1 MGAESAAVVYVH
13 GLWMPGFEGAV
24 LRRRLRRQR
33 GFRTY
38 GYGYRSVRDPM
49 ATLVAGLRQLIA
61 RIDAPQVH
69 LLGHSLGGLIV
80 LRFLQ
85 RHTMVQ
91 PGRVVFLATPSA
103 GSRVAR
109 RLARWQLGRKILG
122 PVACEELLPAAP
134 ALWDQPRELG
144 IIAGTRPIGL
154 GHLLLTFAD
163 DNDGTVAVSE
173 TELPGAKDRLCLP
186 VTHSGML
193 ISARVAQE
201 AGSFLQHG
209 RFGA

>member
-1 MGAESAAVVYVH
+1 VGAESAAVVYVH

-24 LRRRLRRQR
+24 LRRRLRMQR

-38 GYGYRSVRDPM
+38 GYEYHSVQDPM
-49 ATLVAGLRQLIA
+49 TALIAGLRQLIA

-69 LLGHSLGGLIV
+69 LLAHSLGGLIV
-80 LRFLQ
+80 LHFLQ
-85 RHTMVQ
+85 RHTMAQ
-91 PGRVVFLATPSA
+91 PGRVVFLGTPCA

-109 RLARWQLGRKILG
+109 RFASWKMGRKMLG
-122 PVACEELLPAAP
+122 PMACEQLQQPGFTHWE
-134 ALWDQPRELG
+134 QPRELG
-144 IIAGTRPIGL
+144 IIAGTRPVGL
-154 GHLLLTFAD
+154 GHLLLTFPDA
-163 DNDGTVAVSE
+163 NDGTVAVSE
-173 TELPGAKDRLCLP
+173 TELPGAKGRLCLP

-193 ISARVAQE
+193 LSARVAQE

>member
-1 MGAESAAVVYVH
+1 
-13 GLWMPGFEGAV
+13 MPGFEGAV
-24 LRRRLRRQR
+24 LRRRLRMQR
-33 GFRTY
+33 GFRTCLY
-38 GYGYRSVRDPM
+38 GYHSVKDPM
-49 ATLVAGLRQLIA
+49 AGLIAGLRQLVA

-85 RHTMVQ
+85 RHAMAQ
-91 PGRVVFLATPSA
+91 PGRVVFLGTPSA
-103 GSRVAR
+103 GSRVAQR
-109 RLARWQLGRKILG
+109 FAHWKVGRKMLG
-122 PVACEELLPAAP
+122 AVAREELLQGGARR
-134 ALWDQPRELG
+134 WDQPRELG
-144 IIAGTRPIGL
+144 IIAGTRPVGL
-154 GHLLLTFAD
+154 GHLLLKFTDA
-163 DNDGTVAVSE
+163 NDGTVAVCE

-193 ISARVAQE
+193 LSARVAQE

>member
-24 LRRRLRRQR
+24 LRRRLRTQR

-38 GYGYRSVRDPM
+38 GYGYHSVQEPM
-49 ATLVAGLRQLIA
+49 AALIAGLRQLIA

-80 LRFLQ
+80 MRFLE
-85 RHTMVQ
+85 RHSMSQ
-91 PGRVVFLATPSA
+91 PGRVVFLGTPCA

-109 RLARWQLGRKILG
+109 RFARWKMGRKMLG
-122 PVACEELLPAAP
+122 PMACEELLQPGYTR
-134 ALWDQPRELG
+134 WNQPRELG
-144 IIAGTRPIGL
+144 IIAGTRPVGL
-154 GHLLLTFAD
+154 GHLLLKFHGA
-163 DNDGTVAVSE
+163 NDGTVAVSE
-173 TELPGAKDRLCLP
+173 TELPGAKGRLCLP

-193 ISARVAQE
+193 LSARVAQE

>member
-1 MGAESAAVVYVH
+1 LGADSAAVVYVH

-24 LRRRLRRQR
+24 LRRRLRMQR

-49 ATLVAGLRQLIA
+49 TSLIAGLRQLIA

-85 RHTMVQ
+85 RHSMTQ
-91 PGRVVFLATPSA
+91 PGRVVFLGTPSA

-109 RLARWQLGRKILG
+109 RFANWKIGRKMLG
-122 PVACEELLPAAP
+122 AVACEELLQAGAAR
-134 ALWDQPRELG
+134 WDQSRELG
-144 IIAGTRPIGL
+144 IIAGTRPVGL
-154 GHLLLTFAD
+154 GHLLLTFPDA
-163 DNDGTVAVSE
+163 NDGTVAVSE

-193 ISARVAQE
+193 LSARVAQE
-201 AGSFLQHG
+201 AGSFLEHG

>member
-1 MGAESAAVVYVH
+1 LGVDSAAVVYVH

-24 LRRRLRRQR
+24 LRRRLRTQR
-33 GFRTY
+33 GFTTY
-38 GYGYRSVRDPM
+38 GYGYHSVQEPM
-49 ATLVAGLRQLIA
+49 AALIAGLRQLIA

-85 RHTMVQ
+85 RHAMAQ
-91 PGRVVFLATPSA
+91 PGRVVFLGTPCG

-109 RLARWQLGRKILG
+109 RFARWKMGRKMLG
-122 PVACEELLPAAP
+122 PVAREELLQPGCTR
-134 ALWDQPRELG
+134 WDQPRELG
-144 IIAGTRPIGL
+144 IIAGTRPVGL
-154 GHLLLTFAD
+154 GHLLLTFPDA
-163 DNDGTVAVSE
+163 NDGTVAVSE
-173 TELPGAKDRLCLP
+173 TELPGAKGRLCLP

-193 ISARVAQE
+193 LSARVAQE